1 MNFRP
6 GKGNDMDFD
15 LPDIEETPY
24 LLIDAGKMERNLS
37 KMARGVRDLGVKLR
51 PHIKTHK
58 IPRIARRQIELGA
71 VGITVAKLSEAEIMA
86 DAGIEDIFV
95 AHPIVTRTKFRHAM
109 DLAHKVRLTLGVDGV
124 IGAGRISEAATDGD
138 ETVNVRLEI
147 DTGLRRTGVP
157 YDAAPELA
165 REVSRMP
172 GLRLTGIYTYRGAL
186 LEGAPTLDIERAGR
200 DEGEMM
206 SRLADRIEGDGIKIE
221 EVSVG
226 STPTAR
232 SSALGSRV
240 TEVRPGTYVFNDRMQ
255 AALGACDMDDCAAA
269 VVATVISRPSKDFAV
284 IDAGSKTFATDVP
297 PGKKPLDL
305 TGFGEV
311 ADNPS
316 LILDRLWEEHGTL
329 IGLDGENA
337 LEVGERVRII
347 PNHVCSTVNLHN
359 FAYLEEPNGT
369 CEKIKITARGML
381 V

>member
-1 MNFRP
+1 
-6 GKGNDMDFD
+6 MDSH
-15 LPDIEETPY
+15 PPNMEETPY
-24 LLIDAGKMERNLS
+24 LLIDTEKMERNLS
-37 KMARGVRDLGVKLR
+37 KMARDVRGLGVDLR

-71 VGITVAKLSEAEIMA
+71 SGITVAKLSEAEVMA
-86 DAGIEDIFV
+86 YAGIEDIF
-95 AHPIVTRTKFRHAM
+95 
-109 DLAHKVRLTLGVDGV
+109 LAHQIVSRAKIHRAMKLAHRVRLTLGVDGV
-124 IGAGRISEAATDGD
+124 FGAKAISEAATNEGR
-138 ETVNVRLEI
+138 TVNVRMEV

-165 REVSRMP
+165 REISRMP
-172 GLRLTGIYTYRGAL
+172 GLRLAGIYTYRGAVL
-186 LEGAPTLDIERAGR
+186 DGTPTLDIEEAGR

-206 SRLADRIEGDGIKIE
+206 SRLAERIEGEGIEVE

-255 AALGACDMDDCAAA
+255 AALGACGIEDCAAV

-297 PGKKPLDL
+297 PGKEPINLV
-305 TGFGEV
+305 GFGEV
-311 ADNPS
+311 AGNPGI
-316 LILDRLWEEHGTL
+316 ILDRLWEEHGTL
-329 IGLDGENA
+329 TGLDGEND
-337 LEVGERVRII
+337 LEVGDRVRIF

-359 FAYLEEPNGT
+359 AAHLEEPDGT
-369 CEKIKITARGML
+369 CERVEVAARGML